1 MPFPCTGL
9 GRFGDR
15 STLLSRARTSSC
27 STTTAK
33 TNAPTANR
41 RATRRAIRRAA
52 LALCALSSAG
62 QDRAERLRRT
72 TIERQPPDD
81 LKHRRRRGGGWVAL
95 EGYPP
100 PGEA

>member
-1 MPFPCTGL
+1 MRLYGSGEIRGPVHPSL
-9 GRFGDR
+9 
-15 STLLSRARTSSC
+15 ARTHEQLLHDC
-27 STTTAK
+27 PG

-62 QDRAERLRRT
+62 QNRAERLRRT